1 MTPDNNERYKKA
13 FIMST
18 RDLHD
23 LHVSEG
29 KNESISGNPPP
40 PPLFYIKK
48 LDVRWHNLHG
58 HVI

>member
-1 MTPDNNERYKKA
+1 MTPDNNERYNKA

-29 KNESISGNPPP
+29 KNESIMYNVYFGNP
-40 PPLFYIKK
+40 PPLFYI
-48 LDVRWHNLHG
+48 
-58 HVI
+58 